1 MRIKV
6 FDPTLLT
13 YCISLIKILTTLL
26 YFQLQL
32 TKLLEGLYASKILAD
47 AVDDAADND
56 RQTACEFVYDYMLNT
71 YGLKGLAES
80 AVHGV
85 FKKIKQMIIGK
96 GIDKCHK
103 VGLLPP

>member
-1 MRIKV
+1 MCSTQLFSHTAYHLSKV
-6 FDPTLLT
+6 NNTS
-13 YCISLIKILTTLL
+13 YVH
-26 YFQLQL
+26 LQL

-56 RQTACEFVYDYMLNT
+56 RQSACEFVYDYMLNT